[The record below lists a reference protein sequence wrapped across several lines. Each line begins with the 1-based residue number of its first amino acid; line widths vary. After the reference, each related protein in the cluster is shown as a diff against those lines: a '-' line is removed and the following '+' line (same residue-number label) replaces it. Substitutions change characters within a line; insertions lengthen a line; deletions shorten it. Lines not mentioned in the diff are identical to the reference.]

1 MVVEKPQTNLGEVK
15 NTDHTKDKEKNNVS
29 VLAVEKNINDGSNV
43 GEEDKDKT
51 EIEVENEA
59 GAISQDDNDQVK
71 EIENKNENKINEVP
85 KLGET
90 KKENTGISL
99 WWAWF
104 IGGTVLGAT
113 LHKNFFSIRSKKEIY
128 FKLER

>member
-1 MVVEKPQTNLGEVK
+1 M
-15 NTDHTKDKEKNNVS
+15 S
-29 VLAVEKNINDGSNV
+29 VLATEKTTEDGNSSDAENDT
-43 GEEDKDKT
+43 KT

-59 GAISQDDNDQVK
+59 GTISQDDKDQNK
-71 EIENKNENKINEVP
+71 ELGNKNDSSLNEVP
-85 KLGET
+85 KLGEI

-113 LHKNFFSIRSKKEIY
+113 LHKIFFSIRSKKKSISN
-128 FKLER
+128 